1 MEWVLAM
8 PGEDILIS
16 AMEAQAVAG
25 AAVAVGRAKTAEFE
39 LELGERRSPRSQWPK
54 ISLVTAVHNGA
65 EYLEAT
71 IRSIVAQGYPNLEY
85 IVVDDGSTDGSG
97 AIIRKYERAVSCWIR
112 QENQGLYA
120 ALNAGFARASGEIMG
135 WLNSSDL
142 LQVNGLFTVGS
153 VFAGLR
159 GVEWITG
166 RPTKI
171 SATGMTI
178 DVLPVPRWS
187 RRRFLAG
194 ANKHIQQE
202 STFWRRSLWEKAGG
216 YLDTDYRA
224 EGDFALWVRFF
235 RHARLHSVN
244 ALIGGYRLHE
254 GALSAS
260 NMERY
265 NRNCDEI
272 AGREVESLRGSE
284 RAALRA
290 FRWISDAVKPIPK
303 VRGLWQRAAMRNL
316 YWMRGRDWPEV
327 IEYGEGGWELRR

>member
-1 MEWVLAM
+1 MHVHQRL
-8 PGEDILIS
+8 PG
-16 AMEAQAVAG
+16 
-25 AAVAVGRAKTAEFE
+25 TT
-39 LELGERRSPRSQWPK
+39 WPK
-54 ISLVTAVHNGA
+54 ISLVTAVFNGA

-71 IRSIVAQGYPNLEY
+71 IRSVVEQRYPNLEY
-85 IVVDDGSTDGSG
+85 IVVDDGSTDGT
-97 AIIRKYERAVSCWIR
+97 AEIIRKHEGAVSCCIR

-120 ALNAGFARASGEIMG
+120 ALNAGFARSTGEIMG

-159 GVEWITG
+159 DVEWITG
-166 RPTKI
+166 RITKI

-178 DVLPVPRWS
+178 DVLPVRRWS

-202 STFWRRSLWEKAGG
+202 STFWRRSLWERAGG
-216 YLDTDYRA
+216 RLSTEYRA
-224 EGDFALWVRFF
+224 EGDFELWVRFF
-235 RHARLHSVN
+235 QHARLHSVN

-254 GALSAS
+254 GALSSS

-272 AGREVESLRGSE
+272 AGREVESLRGIE

-290 FRWISDAVKPIPK
+290 FRWISEAVKPIPK
-303 VRGLWQRAAMRNL
+303 VRGLWYRAAIRNL
-316 YWMRGRDWPEV
+316 YWMQGRDWPEV
-327 IEYGEGGWELRR
+327 IEYGERGWELRK